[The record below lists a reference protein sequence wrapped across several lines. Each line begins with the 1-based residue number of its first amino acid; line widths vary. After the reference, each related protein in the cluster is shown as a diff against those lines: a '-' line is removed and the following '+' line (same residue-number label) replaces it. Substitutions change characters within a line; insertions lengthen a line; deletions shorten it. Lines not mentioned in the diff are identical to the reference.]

1 MSIYCTSD
9 LHADFGENWSLLEKL
24 PDCQYQADTLIVAG
38 DIADRADRIERTL
51 ELLRSRFGQVFYTP
65 GNHELWVR
73 RDWRGSVEKMEQLMT
88 ICGRVDKRTRAGG
101 GGGGEGWV
109 VGLFRVRR
117 SQAGRVG
124 VW

>member
-73 RDWRGSVEKMEQLMT
+73 RDWRGSNEKLEEVMT
-88 ICGRVDKRTRAGG
+88 KWEKVRQTSRAGG
-101 GGGGEGWV
+101 
-109 VGLFRVRR
+109 
-117 SQAGRVG
+117 AGRGRG
-124 VW
+124 VRMLCRA

>member
-24 PDCQYQADTLIVAG
+24 PAGQYQGDTLIVAG
-38 DIADRADRIERTL
+38 DIADRTDRIERTL

-73 RDWRGSVEKMEQLMT
+73 RDWRGATQKLEQGMT
-88 ICGRVDKRTRAGG
+88 NFHTIDDTPRPALAGPG
-101 GGGGEGWV
+101 
-109 VGLFRVRR
+109 
-117 SQAGRVG
+117 AA
-124 VW
+124 